1 MPEGVWT
8 NNWQGVKNALLC
20 GFVRR
25 DWSSVFDA
33 GGNLI
38 QRYQGGLPL
47 TEFSNA
53 NSVGSTNPVLVFGTG
68 IRPPAATDRA
78 LASKWSSGIS
88 RVAVENGE
96 LLFDETTHTASR
108 LVKATVQNTGS
119 SPVTVTEWGIAG
131 CGYRNGTCE
140 VLLYRA
146 LLDSPVTLQ
155 QYESATLSV
164 TVTVQL
170 TDPA

>member
-25 DWSSVFDA
+25 DWSSVYDA
-33 GGNLI
+33 NGNLI

-47 TEFSNA
+47 TDYTNSNSA
-53 NSVGSTNPVLVFGTG
+53 SSTNPVLIFGTG
-68 IRPPAATDRA
+68 VRTPAATDRA
-78 LASKWSSGIS
+78 LASKWTSGIS
-88 RVAVENGE
+88 RVAVDNGE
-96 LLFDETTHTASR
+96 MLYDETTHIASR
-108 LVKATVQNTGS
+108 TVRATVQNTGS

-131 CGYRNGTCE
+131 TGYRNGTCE

-146 LLDSPVTLQ
+146 LLDSPVTLNQ
-155 QYESATLSV
+155 FESATLSV
-164 TVTVQL
+164 TISVQL